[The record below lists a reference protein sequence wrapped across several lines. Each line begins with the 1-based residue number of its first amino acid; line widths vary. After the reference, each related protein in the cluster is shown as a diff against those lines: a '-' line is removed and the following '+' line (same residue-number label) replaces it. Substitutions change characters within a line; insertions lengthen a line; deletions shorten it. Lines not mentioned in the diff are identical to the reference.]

1 MRAFT
6 DLYFRLDA
14 ASATGE
20 KLAALHHYFRTAPP
34 EDAAW
39 ALWLLTGSR
48 LKRTIPRS
56 LLRDLAGELAAVPPW
71 LVEESYHAVGDLSET
86 LALLIPLEIPGFSGS
101 CSPPEP
107 PGLAAFFAQRI
118 EPLRRASPAR
128 QRELILGSWAMLPT
142 APQRL
147 VFHKLLSG
155 AFRVGVSRGLT
166 VRALAHVAG
175 ITTAEMEARLTGDW
189 APSGDFLRL
198 LLQKTPL
205 SSSAAGAPSAAD
217 AATTAL
223 RPLPFYLAHQLDG
236 DPAEIEH
243 ALGPRELY
251 HAEWKFDGI
260 RGQLITRHAIRP
272 HGAALWSRGQ
282 ENISAQFPDLIAAAA
297 AELPDD
303 TILDGEILA
312 FEHASN
318 STPPPA
324 PTPNHLGL
332 PGTPLP
338 FADLQLRL
346 GKKLLQPVLFA
357 DVPVAFVAYDLL
369 HSRGADLRNLPTAQ
383 RRKMLE
389 QLLGAQST
397 SRQILLSPLLPQTTW
412 ADLAAARAQS
422 RSLGVEGLM
431 LKHHSAPYGVGR
443 TKSAAATPQT
453 PAAPPPAAPPA
464 AETDGPSIPSQPPPV
479 TPDHT
484 PHHTPGHTPDPD
496 PDPDLDQTTDPL
508 HADDDSPAPLPIRHL
523 TIRTGWFKW
532 KVDPFRID
540 AILLYAQPGRGRRA
554 TLFTDYTFALWK
566 HPPAPASSSTSST
579 TTSSPAPLP
588 ELITI
593 AKAYSGLTDAE
604 IDEVN
609 RFIRANTTA
618 RSRGGF
624 VSVRP
629 QLVFELAFEAIAQSS
644 RHKSGL
650 ALRFPRIA
658 RWRRD
663 KSPLQADCLATLRAM
678 HHPP

>member
-101 CSPPEP
+101 SAPPEP
-107 PGLAAFFAQRI
+107 LGLAAFFAQRI

-128 QRELILGSWAMLPT
+128 QRELILGSWAMLPSSS
-142 APQRL
+142 QRL

-155 AFRVGVSRGLT
+155 AFRIGVSRGLA
-166 VRALAHVAG
+166 VRALARIAG
-175 ITTAEMEARLTGDW
+175 ITPAEMESRLTGDW
-189 APSGDFLRL
+189 SPSGDFLRL
-198 LLQKTPL
+198 LLQKTPV
-205 SSSAAGAPSAAD
+205 SSSAAGTPSAAE
-217 AATTAL
+217 AAATAL

-236 DPAEIEH
+236 DAAELEH

-260 RGQLITRHAIRP
+260 RGQLITHQAIRP

-312 FEHASN
+312 FERSTASSP
-318 STPPPA
+318 STPPLGPS
-324 PTPNHLGL
+324 PDHLGL

-346 GKKLLQPVLFA
+346 GKKLVQPVLFA

-369 HSRGADLRNLPTAQ
+369 HCRGADLRNLPTAQ

-443 TKSAAATPQT
+443 TKSAATT
-453 PAAPPPAAPPA
+453 STAPPTAA
-464 AETDGPSIPSQPPPV
+464 TDGPSITMQPSQV
-479 TPDHT
+479 AQDQNL
-484 PHHTPGHTPDPD
+484 DA
-496 PDPDLDQTTDPL
+496 DLDQSE
-508 HADDDSPAPLPIRHL
+508 DDLPAPLPIREVA
-523 TIRTGWFKW
+523 TRTGWFKW
-532 KVDPFRID
+532 KVDPYRID
-540 AILLYAQPGRGRRA
+540 AVLLYAQPGHGRRA
-554 TLFTDYTFALWK
+554 TLLTDYTFALWK
-566 HPPAPASSSTSST
+566 HPPAQAAASST
-579 TTSSPAPLP
+579 TPKPLP

-618 RSRGGF
+618 RSGGGF
-624 VSVRP
+624 ISVRP
-629 QLVFELAFEAIAQSS
+629 ELVFELAFEGITQST

-663 KSPLQADCLATLRAM
+663 KTALQADCLDTLRAM
-678 HHPP
+678 HRPR